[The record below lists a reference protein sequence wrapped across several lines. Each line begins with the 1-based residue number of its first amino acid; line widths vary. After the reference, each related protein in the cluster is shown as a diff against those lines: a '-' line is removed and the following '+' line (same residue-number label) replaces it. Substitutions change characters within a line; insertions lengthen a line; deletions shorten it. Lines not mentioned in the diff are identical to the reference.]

1 MGDPRLD
8 IWNVLHDGEITVIH
22 REAPDVVVMFVNI
35 PYVRR
40 RIEPLGDSFRL
51 RLGGFRSIHFAND
64 IGDTSSDLDYVEGY
78 EILDILSETMP
89 AKIQLAEGTL
99 TLDFDTLDISLDSGQ
114 PIAYE
119 RVLRVAKNYWDEFA
133 ARTKQ
138 V

>member
-8 IWNVLHDGEITVIH
+8 IWNVLHDGEITVMH
-22 REAPDVVVMFVNI
+22 RESPDVLVMFVSI

-40 RIEPLGDSFRL
+40 RIQPLGDSFRL
-51 RLGGFRSIHFAND
+51 RLGGFRSMHFENS
-64 IGDTSSDLDYVEGY
+64 IGDTSSELDYVEGY

-99 TLDFDTLDISLDSGQ
+99 TLDFDSLDISLDSGQ
-114 PIAYE
+114 PVTYE
-119 RVLRVAKNYWDEFA
+119 EILHVAQDYWDEFA

>member
-1 MGDPRLD
+1 MGDPRFD
-8 IWNVLHDGEITVIH
+8 IWNVLHDGDITIVH
-22 REAPDVVVMFVNI
+22 REAPDAVIMFVCI

-64 IGDTSSDLDYVEGY
+64 IGDTSSELDYVEGY

-99 TLDFDTLDISLDSGQ
+99 TLDFDTLDITLDSGQ
-114 PIAYE
+114 AIEYE
-119 RVLRVAKNYWDEFA
+119 QIRRVAQDYWDEFA
-133 ARTKQ
+133 ARTKP